1 MQAFLLFQQMLVLF
15 AMIMTG
21 YLAYRCRLIDRRG
34 GQQLTTLVVKIFNP
48 LMILASVIGKH
59 SSDAGELLL
68 QDLFTAGLYFIF
80 VILCGILYGH
90 IRRFSRADRNK
101 YQLLT
106 VFSNLGF
113 MGIPV
118 VRAVF
123 GPEYV
128 IYIVIYLLIFNVLVY
143 TYGVIIAMG
152 MAGQKSS
159 FSLKHLFN
167 TGFITCI
174 LSIIIFFMEIEIPA
188 PAVTFL
194 NYMGD
199 TAVPLSMMTIGIS
212 LAQSG
217 FRELFADKENYFFIL
232 FKMILVPVAGVL
244 LFRLLPL
251 DSTVYSIFTL
261 MVSMPCGAI
270 TGMFA
275 EEYAGRGNECSRL
288 ILLTTVVSVITI
300 PLVSLI

>member
-34 GQQLTTLVVKIFNP
+34 GQQITTLVVKIFNP

-59 SSDAGELLL
+59 SSDAGDLLL
-68 QDLFTAGLYFIF
+68 QDLFTVTLYF
-80 VILCGILYGH
+80 VLVTLCGLLYGH
-90 IRRFSRADRNK
+90 IRRFNREDRNK

-118 VRAVF
+118 VRGVL

-128 IYIVIYLLIFNVLVY
+128 IYIVIYLLFYNVIVY

-152 MAGQKSS
+152 MSDQKHS
-159 FSLKHLFN
+159 FSLKSLIN
-167 TGFITCI
+167 PGFITCI
-174 LSIIIFFMEIEIPA
+174 LAIIVFFLEIEIPA

-199 TAVPLSMMTIGIS
+199 AAVPLSMMTIGIS
-212 LAQSG
+212 LGQSG
-217 FRELFADKENYFFIL
+217 FRELFADKENYYFIL
-232 FKMILVPVAGVL
+232 FKMILVPVIGVL

-251 DSTVYSIFTL
+251 DSNVYSVFTL

-275 EEYAGRGNECSRL
+275 EEYAGRGDECNRL
-288 ILLTTVVSVITI
+288 VLLTTVVSVVTI